1 MSYQPLHGIN
11 IQSLLLA
18 RACLRKFK
26 RLDFFRYSKAMHM
39 LEAGINLVYI
49 RDFLGHTST
58 TMEIY
63 ARASEK
69 LKEQA
74 LEKLTSGIIQKSK
87 TTW

>member
-1 MSYQPLHGIN
+1 MSKK
-11 IQSLLLA
+11 IQTFGFLSVL
-18 RACLRKFK
+18 
-26 RLDFFRYSKAMHM
+26 KAMHV

>member
-1 MSYQPLHGIN
+1 
-11 IQSLLLA
+11 
-18 RACLRKFK
+18 
-26 RLDFFRYSKAMHM
+26 MHM

-74 LEKLTSGIIQKSK
+74 LEKLAPGIIQESK
-87 TTW
+87 TAWQKDGDLMEFLKALQVKYK